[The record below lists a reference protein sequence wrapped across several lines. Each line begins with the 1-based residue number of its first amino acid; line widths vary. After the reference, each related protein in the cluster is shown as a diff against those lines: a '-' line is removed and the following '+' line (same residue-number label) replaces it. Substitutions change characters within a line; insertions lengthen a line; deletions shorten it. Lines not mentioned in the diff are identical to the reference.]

1 MADLQ
6 ERFNKAKRAILD
18 REFSRMN
25 PMQRQAVFHT
35 EGPVLILAGAGS
47 GKTTVLVN
55 RTANLIKYGNA
66 YESEKLPYGVTE
78 EDVAF
83 LEEAAESSA
92 FDEQRAQKLM
102 AVYPS
107 KPWQIMAITFTNK
120 AAGELKDRLTL
131 MLGEEGGEVW
141 ASTFHA
147 TCARMLRRDA
157 DRLGFTSRFT
167 IYDTDDSKRMIKDI
181 MVTVGVDDKVL
192 SHKVILGEISRAK
205 EQMMDAQAYAERV
218 GSDFRLQKVAEVY
231 EAYEKR
237 LKESDAMDFDDLL
250 FNTVRLL
257 DENEDVLEYYRHRFR
272 YIMIDEYQ
280 DTNHAQYLF
289 VRMLADGHR
298 NLCVVGDDD
307 QSIYKFR
314 GATIENI
321 LSFENQYPDAQ
332 VIRLEQN
339 YRSTQNI
346 LDAANAVIANN
357 TERKEKSLWTDKGA
371 GDKVTLF
378 TADSDRE
385 EAKYIA
391 DTINDDVSKGRKFS
405 DHAVLYRTNAQSN
418 SIENFLSRAGVPYR
432 IIGGQR
438 FYERKEIKD
447 LLAYLCVIN
456 NPSDEVRL
464 RRIINEPKRGI
475 GDRSVDNAADIAAQ
489 LSIPLFDVLASADQF
504 QALNRSASKMMQF
517 AQLITELS
525 DAAGDVTVGLGE
537 LFDMMVEKTDY
548 LSTLNGDEKKQDR
561 LENIQELK
569 TNLVKYQD
577 EHGEE
582 TELGDF
588 LEEVALITD
597 IDNYDSA
604 ADAVVMMTLHS
615 AKGLEFP
622 IVFIPGM
629 EEGLFPGRQSAYDP
643 EEVEEERRLAYVG
656 ITRAKEKLHLIHAR
670 SRMIYGTTTR
680 NMISR
685 FAEEIPP
692 HIIEEKQNELP
703 VHEHHAVSSR
713 NDDSRARIAS
723 ATTISG
729 VSKPKA
735 ASSEGFAAGD
745 RVRHKV
751 FGEGTVLSASP
762 LGSDTLLAV
771 RFDKVGEKK
780 LMANFAGLKKTE

>member
-1 MADLQ
+1 MGDLR
-6 ERFNKAKRAILD
+6 ERFNIAKKKILE

-25 PMQRQAVFHT
+25 PRQQEAVFRT

-66 YESEKLPYGVTE
+66 YESDKLPYGVSE
-78 EDVAF
+78 DDVAF
-83 LEEAAESSA
+83 LEEAAQSSS
-92 FDEQRAQKLM
+92 FDTERAQKII

-157 DRLGFTSRFT
+157 DRLGYTSRFT
-167 IYDTDDSKRMIKDI
+167 IYDTDDTKRMIKDI
-181 MVTVGVDDKVL
+181 MSTQGIDDKVL
-192 SHKVILGEISRAK
+192 SHKLIANEISRAK
-205 EQMMDAQAYAERV
+205 EQMLDAEAYSVRA
-218 GSDFRLQKVAEVY
+218 GADFRLKKIAEVY
-231 EAYEKR
+231 TAYEKR
-237 LKESDAMDFDDLL
+237 LIESDAMDFDDLL
-250 FNTVRLL
+250 FNTVKLF
-257 DENEDVLEYYRHRFR
+257 EQNEDVVEYYRHRFR

-321 LSFENQYPDAQ
+321 LSFEEQYPDAK

-357 TERKEKSLWTDKGA
+357 TERKEKSLWTDRGA
-371 GDKVTLF
+371 GDKVTLY
-378 TADSDRE
+378 TASTDKD

-391 DTINDDVSKGRKFS
+391 DTINNNVAAGAKYS

-418 SIENFLSRAGVPYR
+418 NIEGYLSRAGVPYR

-456 NPSDEVRL
+456 NPNDEVRL

-475 GDRSVDNAADIAAQ
+475 GDRSVENAADIAEQ
-489 LSIPLFDVLASADQF
+489 LSVSLFEILSTADQY
-504 QALNRSASKMMQF
+504 QALSRCAVKMMDF
-517 AQLITELS
+517 ANTIIELS
-525 DAAGDVTVGLGE
+525 EAAGDVTVGLGE
-537 LFDMMVEKTDY
+537 LFDMLLEKTDY
-548 LSTLNGDEKKQDR
+548 LITLNGDEKKQER
-561 LENIQELK
+561 MENIQELK

-597 IDNYDSA
+597 IDNYDSS
-604 ADAVVMMTLHS
+604 ADAIVMMTLHS

-622 IVFIPGM
+622 VVFIPGM
-629 EEGLFPGRQSAYDP
+629 EEGLFPGRQTMYDP

-656 ITRAKEKLHLIHAR
+656 ITRAKDKLHMIHAQ
-670 SRMIYGTTTR
+670 SRMIYGQTSR
-680 NMISR
+680 NQLSR
-685 FAEEIPP
+685 FAAEIPP
-692 HIIEEKQNELP
+692 ELLEEKRPEP
-703 VHEHHAVSSR
+703 IHRESIPASFESKKPHY
-713 NDDSRARIAS
+713 DS

-729 VSKPKA
+729 IASKPAKTTE
-735 ASSEGFAAGD
+735 SFAAGD

-751 FGEGTVLSASP
+751 FGEGSVTSASP
-762 LGSDTLLAV
+762 LGSDTLLV
-771 RFDKVGEKK
+771 VQFDKVGEKK
-780 LMANFAGLKKTE
+780 LMANFAGLKKI